1 MIRTPPRSNRTDP
14 LFPYTTRF
22 RSLSGSLARTPAE
35 TSLGRPYRIL
45 LVEDDRG
52 DALLVAVALE
62 ETLPGAALIW
72 HPTVPSETEVLSAHP
87 DCILVDLGLPGL
99 SGLEALAAMLER
111 ADGAP
116 VVVLTGLHDRETGV
130 SAVARGAADSVGRAH
145 V

>member
-52 DALLVAVALE
+52 DALLVEVALE

-99 SGLEALAAMLER
+99 PGLEALRSEEHTSELQSLMRISYAVFCLKKKNER
-111 ADGAP
+111 
-116 VVVLTGLHDRETGV
+116 H
-130 SAVARGAADSVGRAH
+130 
-145 V
+145 